1 MKPISQTVLGL
12 AAVAIVLVCAPVYA
26 AEAMKVTESGNHL
39 DVTIGGKPFTTYWF
53 GPRDDRPYIRPFF
66 YPVLATGDV
75 PLTSDQYAYK
85 KEHPK
90 ADHPHHISL
99 WVAHGDVNGADQWAY
114 AKNEA
119 DSPKQRNMGLK
130 VTGDGFVQQLEW
142 EGKDHQ
148 PILKETRTVRF
159 ADLGDGSRAVDITS
173 AFTPID
179 GPVTFGDT
187 KESGLCAVRMC
198 HEISDHNPQLTN
210 ATGQGGVGAAAEKL
224 IWGKPADW
232 CDESGMVN
240 GKPFGIAIF
249 DHPDNPRHPARW
261 HVRAYGLM
269 SSNIFGLHDF
279 DRNNPPH
286 AGDFTIEKGKTVT
299 WTHRV
304 VVHPGLAADA
314 KLDQKYK
321 EFSGK

>member
-1 MKPISQTVLGL
+1 MTHFMKKMGLGACGIL
-12 AAVAIVLVCAPVYA
+12 LVASSAFA
-26 AEAMKVTESGNHL
+26 AEPIKITQADNHL

-53 GPRDDRPYIRPFF
+53 GKREDRPYIRPFF
-66 YPVLATGDV
+66 YPVMAVGEV
-75 PLTSDQYAYK
+75 PMTSDQYAYK
-85 KEHPK
+85 KDHPK
-90 ADHPHHISL
+90 ADHPHHISM

-119 DSPKQRNMGLK
+119 DSPKQRHIDFK
-130 VTGDGFVQQLEW
+130 IEADGFVEHLEW
-142 EGKDHQ
+142 EGKEHQ

-159 ADLGDGSRAVDITS
+159 LDLGDGSRAVDITS

-187 KESGLCAVRMC
+187 KESGLAAVRMT
-198 HEISDHNPQLTN
+198 HEISDHNPELTN
-210 ATGQGGVGAAAEKL
+210 STGAKDEKN
-224 IWGKPADW
+224 IWGKPANWADQ
-232 CDESGMVN
+232 SGTVG

-261 HVRAYGLM
+261 HTRAYGLM

-279 DRNNPPH
+279 EKGLPAH

-299 WTHRV
+299 WRHRIV
-304 VVHPGLAADA
+304 IHPGLAKDA
-314 KLDQKYK
+314 NLDQKYRD
-321 EFSGK
+321 FAGK